1 MPGWRV
7 VAGAAAVS
15 LLVAAAPA
23 AAQTWAGR
31 AETAAG
37 YVERRAGVESF
48 ALVDERGRLHGYR
61 VRAEAPSASLLKA
74 MALVAYLNHRAVRNR
89 DLRDADRRLLGPM
102 IRRSDNAAAGA
113 VLRTV
118 GARRLYHLAERARMK
133 DFSFAWP
140 IWGNSTTSARDQAR
154 FFYAIDRLVVRR
166 HRRYTLRLLANI
178 VPSQRWGIP
187 RVRPSG
193 WSIHFKGG
201 WGSGTGLVTHQSAL
215 LRSGPRRIALSV
227 LTRWNPSHR
236 YGTRTIRGVAARLL
250 VQPLPRSR

>member
-1 MPGWRV
+1 MVRW
-7 VAGAAAVS
+7 GAAAVVVS
-15 LLVAAAPA
+15 LLLAAAPA
-23 AAQTWAGR
+23 TASSWDVRTDAAAT
-31 AETAAG
+31 
-37 YVERRAGVESF
+37 YVDRRAGVESF
-48 ALVDERGRLHGYR
+48 ALVDEHGRLHGYR
-61 VRAEAPSASLLKA
+61 VRAKAPSASLLKA
-74 MALVAYLNHRAVRNR
+74 MALVAYLNHGTVRR
-89 DLRDADRRLLGPM
+89 RHLRDADRRLLGPM
-102 IRRSDNAAAGA
+102 IRRSDNGAAAA

-118 GARRLYHLAERARMK
+118 GARRLYRLAERAGMK

-166 HRRYTLRLLANI
+166 HRSYAVRLLARI

-187 RVRPSG
+187 RGRPPG

-215 LRSGPRRIALSV
+215 LRNGPRRLALSV

-250 VQPLPRSR
+250 QRPLP

>member
-1 MPGWRV
+1 VLKPRV
-7 VAGAAAVS
+7 LLAAVS
-15 LLVAAAPA
+15 VLLAAAPA
-23 AAQTWAGR
+23 AAATWAER
-31 AETAAG
+31 MDAAAG
-37 YVERRAGVESF
+37 FVERRAGVESF
-48 ALVDERGRLHGYR
+48 ALADERGRFHGYR
-61 VRAEAPSASLLKA
+61 ARAKAPSASLLKA
-74 MALVAYLNHRAVRNR
+74 MALVAYLNHGTVRRR

-102 IRRSDNAAAGA
+102 IRRSDNTTASA
-113 VLRTV
+113 VLRIV
-118 GARRLYHLAERARMK
+118 GAWRLYHLADRAGMK

-154 FFYAIDRLVVRR
+154 FFYAIDKLVVRR
-166 HRRYTLRLLANI
+166 HRRYALRLLASI

-187 RVRPSG
+187 RVRPAG

-215 LRSGPRRIALSV
+215 LRNGSSRIALSV

-250 VQPLPRSR
+250 AEPLP